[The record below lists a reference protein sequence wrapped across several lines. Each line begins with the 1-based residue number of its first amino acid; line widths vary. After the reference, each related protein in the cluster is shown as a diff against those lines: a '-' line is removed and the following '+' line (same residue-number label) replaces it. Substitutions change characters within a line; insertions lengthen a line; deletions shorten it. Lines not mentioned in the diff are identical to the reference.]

1 MPDYGRGI
9 FAAGAQSQDDA
20 IGFSGMQSP
29 LWCPESEAEAASPQ
43 SMRSELART
52 IEAEIIPRLML
63 AHRTV
68 ETARAAPV
76 PPPAPIEITDADV
89 ERFAEV
95 IVGQP
100 LQAAR
105 SYLDSLRER
114 GVSAETVI
122 VGVLSATARHLGVLW
137 EQDRC
142 TFVDVTVGLSRLQQ
156 LLRIYGPAFEAEPAP
171 QGDGLRVLL
180 AVVPGEQHT
189 FGLAVVEEF
198 FRRAGWH
205 VQSEFLPS
213 QPILL
218 EHVRTE
224 WFDVV
229 GLSAS
234 GDVASAGIAA
244 VVEAIRSCAINRNLH
259 IMLGGKLF
267 VDDPS
272 LALSLGADFGARDA
286 AEAVISLDWL
296 RETKNMSC

>member
-1 MPDYGRGI
+1 MPDSGRG
-9 FAAGAQSQDDA
+9 FSEGRALSQDDQ
-20 IGFSGMQSP
+20 IGFSSFRSP
-29 LWCPESEAEAASPQ
+29 SWCADSEVAPPPEL
-43 SMRSELART
+43 RSELART

-63 AHRTV
+63 AHRTTESTRAKAPAALPIV
-68 ETARAAPV
+68 ITDKDVAVFSEMIVRQPLSAARAHL
-76 PPPAPIEITDADV
+76 E
-89 ERFAEV
+89 
-95 IVGQP
+95 G
-100 LQAAR
+100 
-105 SYLDSLRER
+105 LREQ
-114 GVSAETVI
+114 GLSAELVI
-122 VGVLSATARHLGVLW
+122 TQVLSATARHLGVLW

-156 LLRIYGPAFEAEPAP
+156 LLRIFGPAFEADPAP
-171 QGDGLRVLL
+171 QGLGRRVLL

-213 QPILL
+213 KPILL

-234 GDVASAGIAA
+234 GEVASAG
-244 VVEAIRSCAINRNLH
+244 VSAIVKSVRESALNKNVH
-259 IMLGGKLF
+259 IMLGGNLF
-267 VDDPS
+267 AEDPA

-286 AEAVISLDWL
+286 AEAVNSVDMLF
-296 RETKNMSC
+296 EAKKVPC

>member
-1 MPDYGRGI
+1 MPDSGRGL
-9 FAAGAQSQDDA
+9 FAARALSQDDQ
-20 IGFSGMQSP
+20 IGLSSLRSP
-29 LWCPESEAEAASPQ
+29 LWCPDGDTAPAPE
-43 SMRSELART
+43 MRSELART

-63 AHRTV
+63 AHRTTESTRAKPPAAIPIV
-68 ETARAAPV
+68 ITDTDVAAFSEMIVRQPLSAARAH
-76 PPPAPIEITDADV
+76 
-89 ERFAEV
+89 
-95 IVGQP
+95 
-100 LQAAR
+100 
-105 SYLDSLRER
+105 LDSLRER
-114 GVSAETVI
+114 GLSAEHVI
-122 VGVLSATARHLGVLW
+122 TQVLSATARHLGVLW

-156 LLRIYGPAFEAEPAP
+156 LLRVYGPAFEAEPAP
-171 QGDGLRVLL
+171 QGAGRRVLL

-213 QPILL
+213 KPILL

-234 GDVASAGIAA
+234 GEVASAGVSA
-244 VVEAIRSCAINRNLH
+244 VVRSVRESALNKDVH
-259 IMLGGKLF
+259 IMLGGNLF
-267 VDDPS
+267 VDDPG

-286 AEAVISLDWL
+286 AEAVNRVDMLF
-296 RETKNMSC
+296 EAKKMSC